1 MITYKDSKLI
11 LALGGE
17 KKMNVHC
24 SDRQKKKT
32 AVWKCGCVLYRLQQ
46 IDLSRFEKGN
56 IIVKNLRQKRILSDG
71 TVKIYNYHYEN
82 IDVFGKGQI
91 HLPVKG
97 KKRHNPN
104 DSNWKIRDGI
114 VYRNEIEQRI
124 NNATIRLDR
133 AIKELNSYKKSTE
146 KLETMTT
153 VMDSVKRAMANRKEY
168 EKIKK
173 IEAEKHGSFSCGS
186 IYEINGL
193 IVTDLGEEVRSKN
206 ECLFANKLREMNIP
220 YLYEM
225 SIGGGVLPDFTLFV
239 EDKVYFVELFGK
251 LNDEEYR
258 EKQKEKIKK
267 YEEMDIFTGGQLVL
281 IDVTMGFSMPI
292 IEGLLREIIENGA
305 PEKMIAGYSRHKYDQ
320 IEARKRACFD

>member
-1 MITYKDSKLI
+1 MK
-11 LALGGE
+11 
-17 KKMNVHC
+17 VHC
-24 SDRQKKKT
+24 SDRQKRKT
-32 AVWKCGCVLYRLQQ
+32 AVWNCGCVLYRLQE

-56 IIVKNLRQKRILSDG
+56 VIVKNLRQKRILADG
-71 TVKIYNYHYEN
+71 TVRIYNYHYEN

-104 DSNWKIRDGI
+104 DSKWKIRDGI

-124 NNATIRLDR
+124 KNATIQLER
-133 AIKELNSYKKSTE
+133 AIKELNSYKRSTE
-146 KLETMTT
+146 QLETMAS
-153 VMDSVKRAMANRKEY
+153 VMDSVKRAMANRKKY

-173 IEAEKHGSFSCGS
+173 IEEEKHNYSGCGS
-186 IYEINGL
+186 VYEINGL

-225 SIGGGVLPDFTLFV
+225 SVGGGVLPDFTLFI

-251 LNDEEYR
+251 LNDKVYR

-267 YEEMDIFTGGQLVL
+267 YEEMDIFAGGQLVL
-281 IDVTMGFSMPI
+281 VDVTMGISMPI
-292 IEGLLREIIENGA
+292 IEELLREIIENGA
-305 PEKMIAGYSRHKYDQ
+305 PEKMRLGYSRCKYDK